1 MKKGFHNILCLVL
14 FLFAPGAMAEDFVIK
29 SVLEKHAENY
39 LVEKE
44 NIRTFSE
51 RFKPFANYWAAGQ
64 NDRPARMTF
73 RFPLEK
79 PLKSAQLHANMIMV
93 NSNNNKAY
101 GSGVGHGSLWC
112 SRDGKNWHLLLDA
125 PSPDKTFLKG
135 YDFHHNLPADLKGT
149 KQVWVQVRL
158 FATGM
163 KDSTYSVA
171 QFARNNM
178 DDPNSNVFLLR
189 VKHEMESAQ
198 TVITPNP
205 SAGSQ

>member
-1 MKKGFHNILCLVL
+1 MKPFIILCFSLL
-14 FLFAPGAMAEDFVIK
+14 FFKMTASVAATDFVIK
-29 SVLEKHAENY
+29 SVLDKQAENY

-44 NIRTFSE
+44 HIRTYSE
-51 RFKPFANYWAAGQ
+51 RFKPYANYWAIAQ
-64 NDRPARMTF
+64 KDKPARLTF
-73 RFPLEK
+73 RLLLEM
-79 PLKSAQLHANMIMV
+79 PLKSAQLHAKLISV

-135 YDFHHNLPADLKGT
+135 YDFHNNLPADLKGT
-149 KQVWVQVRL
+149 MQVWVQVRL

-189 VKHEMESAQ
+189 VKYEMDSAQ
-198 TVITPNP
+198 PVITPKP